1 MKTIKIIIFFF
12 AFGSLSFPNGG
23 ADSTK
28 AGESDSLGKAP
39 KQNVEQSLNSNKKKR
54 DLFVDKDGDGIC
66 DHRANGL
73 SFEKHRKRYQFNK
86 DGKGRQ
92 RGKK

>member
-1 MKTIKIIIFFF
+1 MKLIIVILFFF
-12 AFGSLSFPNGG
+12 VLGSFAYPNAA

-28 AGESDSLGKAP
+28 TGESDSLKKAS
-39 KQNVEQSLNSNKKKR
+39 KEKVEQSLNSGKKKR

-86 DGKGRQ
+86 EGKGQQ